1 MKRFTIV
8 IVFIIP
14 FLTSCWQSH
23 LSKVSMSSNS
33 DSCSV
38 DSLVILYDHNL
49 SIPHRETRRW
59 FEFISVKG
67 KFIRRMPITDKN
79 IVNMIDSCITNGI
92 PIINNRCS
100 DTDYLLLRYRG
111 SSIDTIALESRP
123 GIIEIRDTIYR
134 DSLVWYSVICQLAQS
149 DSIWRTESALGII
162 TYHEYMLNDREE
174 GFSKYYNLWE
184 IIKKKRV
191 PLIFGPGGV
200 YLDDSVHL
208 PHQGF

>member
-1 MKRFTIV
+1 MLSVPYGEMCLNPGLAVANSNKTEYLYGVKDERIQDVDFSTFSMQRLLEYFFAGLMKRFTIV

-23 LSKVSMSSNS
+23 LSRVSVSSDS

-49 SIPHRETRRW
+49 SIPLRETRRW
-59 FEFISVKG
+59 FEFI
-67 KFIRRMPITDKN
+67 PA
-79 IVNMIDSCITNGI
+79 NG
-92 PIINNRCS
+92 CS

-111 SSIDTIALESRP
+111 GYVDTIALESRP

-134 DSLVWYSVICQLAQS
+134 DSLVWYSVISQLAQS

-162 TYHEYMLNDREE
+162 
-174 GFSKYYNLWE
+174 SYY
-184 IIKKKRV
+184 
-191 PLIFGPGGV
+191 
-200 YLDDSVHL
+200 
-208 PHQGF
+208 